1 MPLPSPYLSIEEKQ
15 MRSARVGSQQ
25 WEFERIF
32 RVITREDQPPLGPIA
47 AIQCPGIPALGTA
60 YRDFNSNEYVPWAL
74 LFDYDAQPVNN
85 QYQWDIVCKYST
97 LERSPR
103 NGGGLQS
110 PPTPGM
116 PNTGGGGSNPDDP
129 TQLLP
134 KVRTGVEIVKV
145 PYVYDPQGLARY
157 KNRNNQTLGGNFN
170 FSRFANTA
178 GDRFAVSATVDI
190 PLRTY
195 QISLYYTLDRN
206 PSTLGMTV
214 NNADWDGF
222 GARKLLCKF
231 WNTSRERFG
240 TSWYW
245 LHNYEFVYD
254 PYFLHT
260 FTILNSGFRQL
271 QNPLNANM
279 PDTFPRK
286 LIDIQTTNGV
296 RTSVEWPLDFR
307 GKVIEDPGFD
317 QSNLIWAEF
326 NKYPSSNFNGL
337 PFTLSEFGLQP

>member
-60 YRDFNSNEYVPWAL
+60 YRDFISNEYVPWAL

-134 KVRTGVEIVKV
+134 KVRTGVEVVKI
-145 PYVYDPQGLARY
+145 PYFKDPQGLARF
-157 KNRNNQTLGGNFN
+157 KDKDDGTLANFN
-170 FSRFANTA
+170 FSRYMNTA
-178 GDRFAVSATVDI
+178 GDRFSAGATLDY
-190 PLRTY
+190 PMRTY
-195 QISLYYTLDRN
+195 LVSLYYTADRS
-206 PSTLGMTV
+206 PATHGYSV

-222 GARKLLCKF
+222 TARTLLCKT
-231 WNTSRERFG
+231 WTTSRERFG

-245 LHNYEFVYD
+245 LHNFEFVYD
-254 PYFLHT
+254 PVYKHT
-260 FTILNSGFRQL
+260 FTLLNSGFRQL
-271 QNPLNANM
+271 QTPIGANF
-279 PDTFPRK
+279 PDNFPRK
-286 LIDIQTTNGV
+286 LIDIQTGPGI
-296 RTSVEWPLDFR
+296 RTAVEWPLDFNGR
-307 GKVIEDPGFD
+307 MIDNPGNN
-317 QSNLIWAEF
+317 QSNFIWAEF
-326 NKYPSSNFNGL
+326 NKFKSSNFSTL
-337 PFTLSEFGLQP
+337 PFTLTEFGLSR